1 MATLQ
6 PPPGDRNRF
15 RQMDLAP
22 EADKREIKRKIKLY
36 TILSFV
42 VGLPGLALQIMGR
55 IAMVKVDVGNTANP
69 TDAELATLSG
79 GCLLSLAGLVLFTV
93 GLGFAAAA
101 KGRNLAYGLFGLL
114 SCIGLLIL
122 HFIGKI
128 CFFCKEPA
136 SYSAKV
142 CMKCKAP
149 LA

>member
-1 MATLQ
+1 MN

-22 EADKREIKRKIKLY
+22 EANKREIKRKIKLY
-36 TILSFV
+36 TLLSFV
-42 VGLPGLALQIMGR
+42 VGLPGLALQILGR
-55 IAMVKVDVGNTANP
+55 IAMMKVEVGHNHTATP
-69 TDAELATLSG
+69 TDAELASLTG
-79 GCLLSLAGLVLFTV
+79 GCVLSLAGLVLFTV

-136 SYSAKV
+136 SYSAKA